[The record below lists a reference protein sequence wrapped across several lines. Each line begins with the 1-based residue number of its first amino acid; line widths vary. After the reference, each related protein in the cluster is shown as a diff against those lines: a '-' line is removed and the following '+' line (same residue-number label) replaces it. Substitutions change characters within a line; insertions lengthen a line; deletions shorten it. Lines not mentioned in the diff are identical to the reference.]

1 MWWRVATVGSVLIVV
16 FVLSGWAKVLPPKD
30 VEFPAKSG
38 LADSPKSVPVLDY
51 ANSVEDKLAVIDTG
65 RIVSRKRWGERNHV
79 AMILP
84 AAFSDADYGVGW
96 CRTAVQVRRDQVALC
111 GRGHQ
116 RSCGGTIF
124 GALGGIL
131 RVSDSTIHKYQL
143 PYEEERL
150 EYGYDSE
157 PQRIFCKL
165 TGICSQPVLIGG
177 TLPTLAFY
185 TLGIGLGGVA
195 GWACANVRYYL
206 GGSLLILGILIAWCG
221 VLLPW

>member
-1 MWWRVATVGSVLIVV
+1 MWWRAALVASVLIVV

-30 VEFPAKSG
+30 VENVLSKTSLPV
-38 LADSPKSVPVLDY
+38 SVYMDFHVFGRRMPDVLDVKPQIESGSSFGKKET
-51 ANSVEDKLAVIDTG
+51 SVGSDCDKLDP
-65 RIVSRKRWGERNHV
+65 R
-79 AMILP
+79 P
-84 AAFSDADYGVGW
+84 
-96 CRTAVQVRRDQVALC
+96 VRRDQVALC